1 MLGRAMVEDG
11 GLGSIESKLNEST
24 VCYNG
29 AEEVVAFVRI
39 IRSFLAFDPAK
50 DHVP

>member
-1 MLGRAMVEDG
+1 MVEDA
-11 GLGSIESKLNEST
+11 GLGSIKSKLNEST
-24 VCYNG
+24 VYHNG
-29 AEEVVAFVRI
+29 AEEEVVAFVRI